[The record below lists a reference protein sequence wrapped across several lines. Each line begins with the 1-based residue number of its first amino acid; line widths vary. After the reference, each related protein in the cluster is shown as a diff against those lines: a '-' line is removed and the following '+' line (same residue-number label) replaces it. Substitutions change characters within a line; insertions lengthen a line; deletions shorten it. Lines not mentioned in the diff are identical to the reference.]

1 MKVCNKAK
9 YVLIRIYRATNNKA
23 YLTKAENMYR
33 VFSIGNKPWSFSWDD
48 KRAGVQLML
57 AELTKKPI
65 YVQAIQRFLN
75 GWLPR
80 HSVKY
85 TPRGLAWRDKWGPN
99 RYAANTAF
107 LALVAA
113 DIGITPVIYR
123 SFAKKQIHY
132 MLGDGGRSFVVGF
145 GKNPPQRPHHRSS
158 SCPSRPA
165 PCNWSNFNNPGPNPK
180 VLYGALVGGPNQ
192 YDKYTDSRKD
202 HVANEVA
209 TDYNAG
215 FQSAVAGL
223 KSLQLRGI

>member
-1 MKVCNKAK
+1 MFC
-9 YVLIRIYRATNNKA
+9 YIHRATGNRA
-23 YLTKAENMYR
+23 YLVKAENMYKA
-33 VFSIGNKPWSFSWDD
+33 FSLGGTPWTFSWDD
-48 KRAGVQLML
+48 KRAGVQLLL
-57 AELTKKPI
+57 AQITKKPI

-80 HSVKY
+80 RSVKY

-132 MLGDGGRSFVVGF
+132 MLGDGGRSFVVGV

-223 KSLQLRGI
+223 RGLQLRGINV